1 MCDLVFV
8 EAPKKPTISRVA
20 LKIALIAKKL
30 SNIIPK
36 PPKKQ
41 VNRWIDP
48 KNRIRKEQKNPRILK
63 KYWNRLR
70 STFC

>member
-41 VNRWIDP
+41 VNR
-48 KNRIRKEQKNPRILK
+48 
-63 KYWNRLR
+63 
-70 STFC
+70 